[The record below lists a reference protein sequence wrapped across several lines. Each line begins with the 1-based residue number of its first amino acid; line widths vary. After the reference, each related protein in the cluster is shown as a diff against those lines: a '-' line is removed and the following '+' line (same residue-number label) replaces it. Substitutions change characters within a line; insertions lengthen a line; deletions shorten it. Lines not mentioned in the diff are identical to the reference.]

1 MKSQLKQERKAR
13 PMVQNK
19 ALHRSSASSVL
30 WGEAVPSCNT
40 QPRLGSAAVT
50 RSLSHLKLF
59 KNTDWREHDLRLRR
73 PRGPQ

>member
-30 WGEAVPSCNT
+30 WLFPVATHSHAWAV
-40 QPRLGSAAVT
+40 L
-50 RSLSHLKLF
+50 L
-59 KNTDWREHDLRLRR
+59 
-73 PRGPQ
+73 